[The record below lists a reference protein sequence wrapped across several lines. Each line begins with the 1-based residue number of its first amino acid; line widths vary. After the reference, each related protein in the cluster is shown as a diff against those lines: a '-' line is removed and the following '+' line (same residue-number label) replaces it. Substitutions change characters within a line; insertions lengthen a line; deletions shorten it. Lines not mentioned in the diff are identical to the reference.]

1 MIAENNLINSLKYK
15 VVIHGTGIEYNM
27 YYSRIAFFEA
37 QGNCEVIG
45 ISSEDK
51 YFSTLDGYKFIPE
64 EKLSDVEFDYIF
76 VTNKQKFIRN
86 VGSKFEEKAIPI
98 EVLDIPNFNFN
109 RWLKIRNSK
118 LTIVSNTCWGGLTYH
133 FMHLPFNSPFI
144 NMHFDFENY
153 LLLLSNFRECI
164 KGKLEQVDTQYD
176 YNLNREYPVMLLN
189 NEVTLHF
196 NHYTSEAEAIEAW
209 ARRVKRVNTENILFQ
224 LSTVSPEDAKRFLD
238 VCPEDKIVF
247 VPYETN
253 EKGLL
258 TVLPYLTRN
267 DEHAEFWRFVTLSGK
282 GRFSLYDVWELLE
295 NKRIKLRIK

>member
-37 QGNCEVIG
+37 QGNYEVIG

-51 YFSTLDGYKFIPE
+51 YFSILDGYKFIPE

-118 LTIVSNTCWGGLTYH
+118 LTIVSNTC
-133 FMHLPFNSPFI
+133 
-144 NMHFDFENY
+144 
-153 LLLLSNFRECI
+153 
-164 KGKLEQVDTQYD
+164 
-176 YNLNREYPVMLLN
+176 
-189 NEVTLHF
+189 
-196 NHYTSEAEAIEAW
+196 
-209 ARRVKRVNTENILFQ
+209 
-224 LSTVSPEDAKRFLD
+224 
-238 VCPEDKIVF
+238 
-247 VPYETN
+247 
-253 EKGLL
+253 
-258 TVLPYLTRN
+258 
-267 DEHAEFWRFVTLSGK
+267 
-282 GRFSLYDVWELLE
+282 
-295 NKRIKLRIK
+295 